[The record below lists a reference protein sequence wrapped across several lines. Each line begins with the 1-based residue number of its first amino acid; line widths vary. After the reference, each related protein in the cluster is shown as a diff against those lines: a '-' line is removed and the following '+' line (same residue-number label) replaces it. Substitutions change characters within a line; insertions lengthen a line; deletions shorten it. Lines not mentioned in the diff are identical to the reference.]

1 MRERE
6 DRLIA
11 GRDGYRQLY
20 LKTPVMMHSIDSA
33 GRLLEVSDFWLEVL
47 GYEREEVLG
56 TKLTRYLSENSRRL
70 AEDTFLPQFFRVGYV
85 KDVPYQM
92 VKTNGEVIDV
102 LVSAVSER
110 DRLGNIR
117 RSMAGI
123 LDVTERKK
131 TEEEIYRLAHY
142 DQLTGK
148 PNRFLLRDRLHQ
160 ALAQGSRD
168 GEGVA
173 VFFLD
178 LDRFKWVNDTLGH
191 AAGDALLQVVARRLT
206 ECVRAIDTVARIGGD
221 EFVVILYGI
230 LSSDD
235 LAVFASRILESLSRP
250 ICLEGKEFI
259 ASASIGIAICPVD
272 GEDEDTLLRNADTA
286 MYAAK
291 EVGGNSYQFFS
302 AAMAA
307 RAQEK
312 LGIES
317 SLRRAFNR
325 QEFFLVYQPQFDL
338 RTRQISGFEALL
350 RWAHPTEGTI
360 GPSSFIP
367 VAEETGLIVPLG
379 AWVLQTA
386 CRQAMAWRKA
396 GFPRMRM
403 AVNISAR
410 QFARPDFVDVVEG
423 ILKETGLE
431 PELLEIELTETT
443 VMENIEEAITTLTDL
458 KIRKV
463 SLAIDDFGTG
473 YSSLIYLK
481 HFPFDRIKI
490 AQEFVQNIP
499 GDPEDRAIV
508 EAILVMGRSLK
519 LAVIAEGVEKK
530 EQLDFLTRRHCH
542 EIQGY
547 YFGRPACA
555 GEIPGRI
562 ISGGLH

>member
-6 DRLIA
+6 DGLIA
-11 GRDGYRQLY
+11 GGDGYRELY
-20 LKTPVMMHSIDSA
+20 LQTPVMMHSIDST

-56 TKLTRYLSENSRRL
+56 TKLTLYLSENSRRL
-70 AEDTFLPQFFRVGYV
+70 AEDTFLPQFFRVGFV

-92 VKTNGEVIDV
+92 VKKNGEVIDV

-142 DQLTGK
+142 DQLTGQ

-160 ALAQGSRD
+160 ALAQGIRD
-168 GEGVA
+168 GEEVA

-250 ICLEGKEFI
+250 TCLEGKEFI

-302 AAMAA
+302 TEMAA
-307 RAQEK
+307 RAQAK

-317 SLRRAFNR
+317 SLRRAFNH

-338 RTRQISGFEALL
+338 RTRKISGFEALL

-360 GPSSFIP
+360 GPSRFIP
-367 VAEETGLIVPLG
+367 VAEETGLIIPLG

-410 QFARPDFVDVVEG
+410 QFARPDFIDLVEG
-423 ILKETGLE
+423 VLKETGLE

-443 VMENIEEAITTLTDL
+443 VMESIEEAITTLTDL

-463 SLAIDDFGTG
+463 NLAIDDFGTG

-490 AQEFVQNIP
+490 AQEFVRNIP

-530 EQLDFLTRRHCH
+530 EQLDFLTKRHCH
-542 EIQGY
+542 EMQGY